1 MFILGLA
8 LIVIAALLLI
18 IGLFTSN
25 NGTLQDQTA
34 SLLGIHVGATAVFVV
49 GFISGVLLLFGLSV
63 TKWGGKRGINEMK
76 ERRRMKKVAK
86 GLADAKDDAKDD
98 ED

>member
-8 LIVIAALLLI
+8 LIVVAVLLLV

-25 NGTLQDQTA
+25 NGNLTDQTA
-34 SLLGIHVGATAVFVV
+34 SLLGIHVGATAIFVV
-49 GFISGVLLLFGLSV
+49 GFLSGILLLFGFSV
-63 TKWGGKRGINEMK
+63 TKWGGKRGINEMR
-76 ERRRMKKVAK
+76 ERRRMRKVAK
-86 GLADAKDDAKDD
+86 GLANTQESDKG